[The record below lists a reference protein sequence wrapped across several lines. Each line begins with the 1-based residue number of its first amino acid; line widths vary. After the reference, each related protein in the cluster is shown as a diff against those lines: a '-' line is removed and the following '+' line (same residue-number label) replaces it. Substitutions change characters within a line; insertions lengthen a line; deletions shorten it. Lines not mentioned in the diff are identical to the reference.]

1 MATAPAPGLR
11 PRRPRPR
18 PRPPGGDGGG
28 ENIAPRAA
36 AASGPF
42 LRRMRSSSV
51 NPDPEPPP
59 PPDALRIDG
68 GGDLRSEKMLRSA
81 GEPLASA
88 PPAASS
94 PEWPR
99 RDGYLPSPPSP
110 SASPPPPPP
119 PFIHG
124 AAYPP
129 VGLTISAGSRAPAE
143 PSPSASRPRDSGGGN
158 DRTSSSYADR
168 SARVGAGDWR
178 TMSSNLLCTCLASSP
193 LSQPLDPGP
202 PCGTRPPPPPPPPPP

>member
-1 MATAPAPGLR
+1 MGFAAPAPGLR
-11 PRRPRPR
+11 PRRPL
-18 PRPPGGDGGG
+18 PPGGDGGG
-28 ENIAPRAA
+28 ENIAPRERR

-51 NPDPEPPP
+51 NPDPAPAP

-68 GGDLRSEKMLRSA
+68 GGDLRSEKMLRPSKL
-81 GEPLASA
+81 GDEPLIGRE
-88 PPAASS
+88 SS
-94 PEWPR
+94 PGDWPR

-110 SASPPPPPP
+110 SASPPCAAP

-124 AAYPP
+124 AEYPP
-129 VGLTISAGSRAPAE
+129 ELGLKCDPAGFLVEGSE
-143 PSPSASRPRDSGGGN
+143 PSPSARRPRDSGGGN

-178 TMSSNLLCTCLASSP
+178 TMSSNLPCTCLASSP
-193 LSQPLDPGP
+193 LSQPLDPRAP
-202 PCGTRPPPPPPPPPP
+202 WGTRP

>member
-1 MATAPAPGLR
+1 MGFAAAAPGLR
-11 PRRPRPR
+11 PRRPL
-18 PRPPGGDGGG
+18 PPGGDGGG
-28 ENIAPRAA
+28 ENIAPRERR

-51 NPDPEPPP
+51 NPDPAPAP

-68 GGDLRSEKMLRSA
+68 GGDLRSEKMLRPSKL
-81 GEPLASA
+81 GDEPLIGRE
-88 PPAASS
+88 SS
-94 PEWPR
+94 PGDWPR

-110 SASPPPPPP
+110 SASPPCAAP

-124 AAYPP
+124 AEYPP
-129 VGLTISAGSRAPAE
+129 ELGLKCDPAPWFLVEGSE
-143 PSPSASRPRDSGGGN
+143 PSPSARRPRDSGGGN

-178 TMSSNLLCTCLASSP
+178 TMSSNLPCTCLASSP

-202 PCGTRPPPPPPPPPP
+202 PCGTRPPPPPP